1 MLVGKPAP
9 LFSCEAVIDG
19 QIKTISLEDYLIGT
33 IVLFFY
39 PLDFSFVCPTELHAF
54 QDDHDE
60 FKKRNATIL
69 GISIDSVYS
78 HLAWLAQPKVEGGI
92 AGITYPVLSD
102 ITKSIS
108 RLYHVLDEEEG
119 IAYRALFI
127 IDKHGIVQST
137 QINNLSLGRNIK
149 EVLRLVDAIEFVSV
163 HGEVCPANW
172 MLGQEALTADHKGVV
187 EYFQEK
193 K

>member
-1 MLVGKPAP
+1 M
-9 LFSCEAVIDG
+9 
-19 QIKTISLEDYLIGT
+19 
-33 IVLFFY
+33 
-39 PLDFSFVCPTELHAF
+39 
-54 QDDHDE
+54 
-60 FKKRNATIL
+60 
-69 GISIDSVYS
+69 
-78 HLAWLAQPKVEGGI
+78 
-92 AGITYPVLSD
+92 
-102 ITKSIS
+102 
-108 RLYHVLDEEEG
+108 LDEEAG

-127 IDKHGIVQST
+127 IDKQGIVQST
-137 QINNLSLGRNIK
+137 QINNLSLGKNIK

>member
-19 QIKTISLEDYLIGT
+19 QIKTVSLEDYLTGT
-33 IVLFFY
+33 VVLFFY

-54 QDDHDE
+54 QDDLDE
-60 FKKRNATIL
+60 FKKRNTTIL
-69 GISIDSVYS
+69 GISVDSVYS
-78 HLAWLAQPKVEGGI
+78 HLTWLDQPKMEGGI

-108 RLYHVLDEEEG
+108 RLYAVLDEETG

-127 IDKHGIVQST
+127 IDKHGLVQTS

-149 EVLRLVDAIEFVSV
+149 EVLRLVDAIEYVSI

-172 MLGQEALTADHKGVV
+172 MLGQEALTADHEGVV
-187 EYFQEK
+187 HYFHEK

>member
-19 QIKTISLEDYLIGT
+19 QIKTVSLEDYLTGT

-54 QDDHDE
+54 QDDIDE
-60 FKKRNATIL
+60 FKKRNTSVL
-69 GISIDSVYS
+69 GISVDSVYS

-92 AGITYPVLSD
+92 SGITYPIFSD

-108 RLYHVLDEEEG
+108 RLYHVLDEEAG

-127 IDKHGIVQST
+127 IDKQGIVQST